1 MLGRVSLASTAPSP
15 RCLCLSRE
23 LQPFS
28 KDTRCRDQT
37 VGEGQ
42 WMNRGGWLQG
52 QRTDALRAVRAA
64 RRQDGRCGEAAWGP
78 DDLFD
83 GL

>member
-1 MLGRVSLASTAPSP
+1 
-15 RCLCLSRE
+15 
-23 LQPFS
+23 
-28 KDTRCRDQT
+28 
-37 VGEGQ
+37 
-42 WMNRGGWLQG
+42 MNRGGWLQG